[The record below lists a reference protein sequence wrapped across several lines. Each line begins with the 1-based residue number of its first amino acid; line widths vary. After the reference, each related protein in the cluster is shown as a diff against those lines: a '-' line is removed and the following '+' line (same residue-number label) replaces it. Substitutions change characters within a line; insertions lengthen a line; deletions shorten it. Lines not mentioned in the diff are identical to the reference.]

1 MSNDKKIE
9 TDIKRIAKY
18 KSIFNIGNYEMTIFS
33 DDNNLILPNNE
44 IPINKDLPI
53 IKINIYITNQQRFR
67 DAFFTTMENNKMHKR
82 VPNELIEFYK
92 NINKYFSYQHE
103 PNKYNT
109 YYQYN
114 DNVYAYFSYATD
126 NFCLKYSYTDN
137 DIYIVGSMSNLNR
150 VLLDLITVSRK
161 TLPIHASAVSYKDKT
176 IGILCESGKGKT
188 SLLIKLLEKGFGFI
202 SDDVLFVEE
211 DTAYRVSN
219 TISFRKK
226 YPNNKYLEEIAKQ
239 YDNEKINIDLK
250 QHADNLNFKLSN
262 NASNFMLY
270 IISDSEYIDVRDM
283 RQPYPCIA
291 HESFWAMRFFN
302 MRDSSKLIK
311 DSFQYLSNLV
321 KTCECIQ
328 VDFQN
333 TDIVPSKILKKR

>member
-9 TDIKRIAKY
+9 IDIKEIAKY
-18 KSIFNIGNYEMTIFS
+18 KTFFNIGNYEMTIFS
-33 DDNNLILPNNE
+33 DDKNLLLPNNE

-67 DAFFTTMENNKMHKR
+67 DAFFSTIKTNKMQKQ

-92 NINKYFSYQHE
+92 NINKYFFYQHA

-114 DNVYAYFSYATD
+114 EDVYAYFSYTTD
-126 NFCLKYSYTDN
+126 DFCLKYSYTDN
-137 DIYIVGSMSNLNR
+137 NIYIVGTMLNLNR

-161 TLPIHASAVSYKDKT
+161 VLPIHASAVSYKDKA
-176 IGILCESGKGKT
+176 IGMLCESGKGKT
-188 SLLIKLLEKGFGFI
+188 TLLIKLLEKGYGFI

-211 DTAYRVSN
+211 DIAYRVSN

-226 YPNNKYLEEIAKQ
+226 YPNNKYLEEIANQ

-262 NASNFMLY
+262 NANSFILY
-270 IISDSEYIDVRDM
+270 VISDLEYIDVRDM

-291 HESFWAMRFFN
+291 HESFWAMRFFD
-302 MRDSSKLIK
+302 MRDSSKLIN
-311 DSFQYLSNLV
+311 DSFQYLSYLV
-321 KTCECIQ
+321 KNCECIK

-333 TDIVPSKILKKR
+333 NEIVPSKILKKQ